1 MKKITLLLAL
11 LVSFMI
17 FPVFVKGDT
26 LDDCVYNKTCLVLC
40 DYENKFDKF
49 NSNMTHTTEIKH
61 ATVYWDFKEKKIFFS
76 NNKKIDSNA
85 VHIQPG
91 ITINSSEVICPSH
104 GYKDDI
110 NFIEYCFDN
119 DGTWCQNDEKD
130 WFTKFGNA
138 NDTYLSDNKTTDFAK
153 DIENYFSKYSSGDIT
168 IDDLLNGTIK
178 NADDIVN
185 KMIND
190 LKNNYLYGN
199 DVPAFILNSNGY
211 KNAVESIKR
220 NFNNHKKELLNE
232 LEQKVKNEEISISEA
247 NNVRNILN
255 SIDVDDLGD
264 KAQNKLD
271 TINGNSSGT
280 LNVDENVTFCSS
292 GVKKSFQVIGYII
305 YIAKIIIPLLLI
317 ILGSIDFAK
326 AVISTSDKAN
336 SEAISALVRRIII
349 AVIIFLIPTILDFLL
364 GLIDGAKDTASN
376 SDFTS
381 CMKCLTNPKNCGAP
395 DKFYD
400 EN

>member
-17 FPVFVKGDT
+17 FPVFALAESYDCYYKDEEKDIEVGYNIGDGKVKIITYTTGIHAFDEQTVNIGDT
-26 LDDCVYNKTCLVLC
+26 NTCHAYLAISAKGYGEFYIGLGDTESAATTNNKN
-40 DYENKFDKF
+40 ENILKQDLSK
-49 NSNMTHTTEIKH
+49 
-61 ATVYWDFKEKKIFFS
+61 S
-76 NNKKIDSNA
+76 NNKINNKAEYACYYEGKTCDRYNSCYTYIIHYNYGKTPIIEEYGTKVNESDGKLTVEKGNSN
-85 VHIQPG
+85 H
-91 ITINSSEVICPSH
+91 C
-104 GYKDDI
+104 YKYAI
-110 NFIEYCFDN
+110 I
-119 DGTWCQNDEKD
+119 
-130 WFTKFGNA
+130 
-138 NDTYLSDNKTTDFAK
+138 TYLSPGGSVWLQDEKPSSLKDNQKLLEF
-153 DIENYFSKYSSGDIT
+153 NSSKSR
-168 IDDLLNGTIK
+168 
-178 NADDIVN
+178 
-185 KMIND
+185 M
-190 LKNNYLYGN
+190 
-199 DVPAFILNSNGY
+199 
-211 KNAVESIKR
+211 
-220 NFNNHKKELLNE
+220 
-232 LEQKVKNEEISISEA
+232 
-247 NNVRNILN
+247 
-255 SIDVDDLGD
+255 
-264 KAQNKLD
+264 KLD
-271 TINGNSSGT
+271 LTEDKTDSST
-280 LNVDENVTFCSS
+280 SDSYIKSELQIDPNVTFCSS

-364 GLIDGAKDTASN
+364 GLIDGAKDAASN